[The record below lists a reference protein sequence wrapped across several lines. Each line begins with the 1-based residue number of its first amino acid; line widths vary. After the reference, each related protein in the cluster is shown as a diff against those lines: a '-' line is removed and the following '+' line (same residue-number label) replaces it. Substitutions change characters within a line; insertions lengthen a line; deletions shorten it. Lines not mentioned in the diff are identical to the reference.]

1 MHARIHFVLSALFAI
16 TSLSSC
22 TDDSATTGTPSMN
35 LGTPVHIHDEPRGI
49 PELARFASRPL
60 PPLPHGSLS
69 DFAGSPLRI
78 STMQMAA
85 PGARRIEL
93 KLLLLTA
100 TGDEPSY
107 LAARSALDRI
117 GAPYDVL
124 IATAT
129 DLVSNLLSNGVDDC
143 YYRGIVIAV
152 GGLPYF
158 DTGTQ
163 QWTSALSAN
172 EWTILADYERACSA
186 RELVWYG
193 FPSVDFGL
201 APASGFTS
209 DDAVAAR
216 VTSVGAGVFPY
227 VPASATIPISSAFGY
242 KATVTDPAATTALIE
257 SDDDGVLVASHVAPD
272 GREAMLVTMDSN
284 PNLVHSLVLEYGLVS
299 WVSRGLFIGKKRA
312 YLSPQVDDIFI
323 DDDMWNTATHRNAPD
338 LDGVNAFRI
347 TGSDLGALVSWQSGF
362 RAALPA
368 GSRYITAMAFNGV
381 GTLRSVY
388 PDQTLVTAARSAGAN
403 LTWLSHTWD
412 HENMDGMT
420 STAARSEVT
429 RNCQLA
435 QTYRLNGFSCVDLV
449 TPDMS
454 GLTSAAALRGI
465 EGAGARYLSSDTSI
479 TEDVAAARGTV
490 PGTNPSFN
498 VGRVNAQ
505 DARIYEAPRH
515 PTNIFYDVATRA
527 AEVDEYN
534 TIYRSYWG
542 RDLGYGEIIDVEAS
556 FGLHYLLTGDI
567 DALMFHQ
574 TNLGGELV
582 DGTRHSLFG
591 DWIASSAARFT
602 ALVAF
607 PIMSLT
613 QRDIA
618 GAMAARAA
626 LDACGA
632 VATYVEAGAAATLEL
647 RAGNACV
654 VPITGLSS
662 SAGAVEIYAGVPT
675 TEVAMVAGST
685 QVIALPSPGAP

>member
-1 MHARIHFVLSALFAI
+1 MHARICLVLSALFAI
-16 TSLSSC
+16 ISLSSC
-22 TDDSATTGTPSMN
+22 ADDSTTSGTTGMN
-35 LGTPVHIHDEPRGI
+35 RGTPVHMRDEPRGI

-69 DFAGSPLRI
+69 GSAGSPLRI
-78 STMQMAA
+78 STLQMVA

-93 KLLLLTA
+93 KLLVLTA

-117 GAPYDVL
+117 GVPYDVL

-129 DLVSNLLSNGVDDC
+129 DLVSSLLSNGVDDC

-152 GGLPYF
+152 GGLVYF

-163 QWTSALSAN
+163 QWTSAFSEN

-186 RELVWYG
+186 RELDWYG
-193 FPSVDFGL
+193 FPSADFGL
-201 APASGFTS
+201 ALASSFTS
-209 DDAVAAR
+209 SDAVAAR
-216 VTSVGAGVFPY
+216 VTSAGAGVFPY
-227 VPASATIPISSAFGY
+227 VPASAAIPISDAFGY

-272 GREAMLVTMDSN
+272 GREAMLVTVDSN
-284 PNLVHSLVLEYGLVS
+284 PNLVHGLVLEYGLVS

-338 LDGVNAFRI
+338 LDGVDTFRI
-347 TGSDLGALVSWQSGF
+347 TGSDLDALVSWQSDF
-362 RAALPA
+362 RAAHPA
-368 GSRYITAMAFNGV
+368 GSQYITAMVFNGV

-388 PDQTLVTAARSAGAN
+388 PDQTLFAAARSAGAN

-420 STAARSEVT
+420 AAAAGNEVA

-435 QTYRLNGFSCVDLV
+435 ERYRLNGFSCMDLV

-454 GLTSAAALRGI
+454 GLTSAEALQGI

-490 PGTNPSFN
+490 PGNNPSFN

-505 DARIYEAPRH
+505 DAQIYEVPRH
-515 PTNIFYDVATRA
+515 PTNIFYDVATRE

-542 RDLGYGEIIDVEAS
+542 RDLSYDEIIDVEAS
-556 FGLHYLLTGDI
+556 FGLHYLLTGDV
-567 DALMFHQ
+567 DPLMFHQ

-591 DWIASSAARFT
+591 DWIESSVARFT
-602 ALVAF
+602 ALVQF
-607 PIMSLT
+607 PLVSLT
-613 QRDIA
+613 QRDLA
-618 GAMAARAA
+618 GAMAARGA
-626 LDACGA
+626 LDACGVA
-632 VATYVEAGAAATLEL
+632 ATYVEAGAAATLEL
-647 RAGNACV
+647 SAGDACV
-654 VPITGLSS
+654 VPITGLAS
-662 SAGAVEIYAGVPT
+662 SAGALEIYAGVPT
-675 TEVAMVAGST
+675 TDVVMTAGST
-685 QVIALPSPGAP
+685 QVIALP

>member
-1 MHARIHFVLSALFAI
+1 MHARIRLVLSVFAI

-22 TDDSATTGTPSMN
+22 AEEATTSSTLYMKPS
-35 LGTPVHIHDEPRGI
+35 TPVHMSGQPHGI
-49 PELARFASRPL
+49 PELARFPSRPL
-60 PPLPHGSLS
+60 PPLPPGSMS
-69 DFAGSPLRI
+69 GSAGSPLHI
-78 STMQMAA
+78 STMQMAT
-85 PGARRIEL
+85 PGMRRIEL

-129 DLVSNLLSNGVDDC
+129 DLVSSLLSNGVDDC

-163 QWTSALSAN
+163 QWASALSAN

-193 FPSVDFGL
+193 LPSAEFGL
-201 APASGFTS
+201 SLTSSFTS
-209 DDAVAAR
+209 SAVVTAR
-216 VTSVGAGVFPY
+216 VTSMVGTRVFPY
-227 VPASATIPISSAFGY
+227 VPARAAIPIRDAFGS
-242 KATVTDPAATTALIE
+242 KATVIDSSTTALIE
-257 SDDDGVLVASHVAPD
+257 SDGDHGVLVASHRAPD

-323 DDDMWNTATHRNAPD
+323 DDDMWNTTTHRNAPD
-338 LDGVNAFRI
+338 LDGEHPFRI
-347 TGSDLGALVSWQSGF
+347 TGSDLDALVRWQSGF

-381 GTLRSVY
+381 GTLSSVY
-388 PDQTLVTAARSAGAN
+388 PDQTPVTAARSAGAN
-403 LTWLSHTWD
+403 LSWLNHTWD
-412 HENMDGMT
+412 HENMDAMT
-420 STAARSEVT
+420 STAAQSEVAQ
-429 RNCQLA
+429 NCQLA
-435 QTYRLNGFSCVDLV
+435 QMYRLNGFSCADLV

-454 GLTSAAALRGI
+454 GLTNAAALQGMVN
-465 EGAGARYLSSDTSI
+465 AGARNLSSDTSI
-479 TEDVAAARGTV
+479 TEEVAAQRGTV
-490 PGTNPSFN
+490 PGNNPSFN

-505 DARIYEAPRH
+505 NAQIYQVPRH

-542 RDLGYGEIIDVEAS
+542 RDLSYGEIIDVEAS
-556 FGLHYLLTGDI
+556 FGQHYLLTGDI

-574 TNLGGELV
+574 TNLGGEV
-582 DGTRHSLFG
+582 VAGARHSLFG
-591 DWIASSAARFT
+591 DWIGSSVARFT

-607 PIMSLT
+607 PVLSLT

-618 GAMAARAA
+618 SAMAARAA
-626 LDACGA
+626 LNACGLA
-632 VATYVEAGAAATLEL
+632 ATYVEAGTAANLEL
-647 RAGNACV
+647 HAGGACV

-675 TEVAMVAGST
+675 TGVAMTAGST
-685 QVIALPSPGAP
+685 KVIVLPSTP

>member
-1 MHARIHFVLSALFAI
+1 
-16 TSLSSC
+16 
-22 TDDSATTGTPSMN
+22 MN
-35 LGTPVHIHDEPRGI
+35 LAIRVHKPDEPRRI
-49 PELARFASRPL
+49 PELKRFPSRPL
-60 PPLPHGSLS
+60 PSLRHGSLS
-69 DFAGSPLRI
+69 GFAGSPLRI
-78 STMQMAA
+78 STMQMAT
-85 PGARRIEL
+85 PGMRRIEL

-117 GAPYDVL
+117 GVPYDVL
-124 IATAT
+124 IATTT
-129 DLVSNLLSNGVDDC
+129 DLISNLLSNGVDDC
-143 YYRGIVIAV
+143 YYRGIVISV

-163 QWTSALSAN
+163 QWISALSEN

-193 FPSVDFGL
+193 LPSADFGL
-201 APASGFTS
+201 ALASSFTS
-209 DDAVAAR
+209 SDQVAAR
-216 VTSVGAGVFPY
+216 ITASSAGVFPY
-227 VPASATIPISSAFGY
+227 VPSSAMIPIRDAFGY
-242 KATVTDPAATTALIE
+242 KATVTDPATTTALIE
-257 SDDDGVLVASHVAPD
+257 SDDHGVLVASHVAPD
-272 GREAMLVTMDSN
+272 GREVMLVTMDSN

-299 WVSRGLFIGKKRA
+299 WVSRGLFMGKKRA
-312 YLSPQVDDIFI
+312 YLSPQIDDIFI
-323 DDDMWNTATHRNAPD
+323 DDDMWNTTTHRNAPD
-338 LDGVNAFRI
+338 LDGEHPFRI
-347 TGSDLGALVSWQSGF
+347 TGSDFTALVSWQSGF

-368 GSRYITAMAFNGV
+368 GSRYITAMAFNGI

-388 PDQTLVTAARSAGAN
+388 PDQTPVTAARSAGAN

-412 HENMDGMT
+412 HENMDAMT
-420 STAARSEVT
+420 STAAQSEVA

-435 QTYRLNGFSCVDLV
+435 QTYRLNGFSCADLV

-454 GLTSAAALRGI
+454 GLTNAAALQGM
-465 EGAGARYLSSDTSI
+465 ENAGARNLSSDTSI
-479 TEDVAAARGTV
+479 TDEVAAQRGTV

-505 DARIYEAPRH
+505 NAHMYQVPRH

-542 RDLGYGEIIDVEAS
+542 RDLAYDEIIDVEAS

-567 DALMFHQ
+567 DPLMFHQ
-574 TNLGGELV
+574 TNLGGEV
-582 DGTRHSLFG
+582 VAGAHHSLFG
-591 DWIASSAARFT
+591 DWIAASAARFT

-607 PIMSLT
+607 PIVSLT
-613 QRDIA
+613 QRDTA
-618 GAMAARAA
+618 GAMAARGA
-626 LDACGA
+626 LNACGVA
-632 VATYVEAGAAATLEL
+632 ATYVEAGAAANLEL
-647 RAGNACV
+647 HTGGACV

-675 TEVAMVAGST
+675 TSVTMTAGST
-685 QVIALPSPGAP
+685 KVIALPEPGRVVTCGN

>member
-1 MHARIHFVLSALFAI
+1 MHARIRLVLSALFTI

-22 TDDSATTGTPSMN
+22 SDDSTTSSTSDMS
-35 LGTPVHIHDEPRGI
+35 LGTPVHMRDEPRRI
-49 PELARFASRPL
+49 PELERLPSRPL

-69 DFAGSPLRI
+69 GSAGSPLRI
-78 STMQMAA
+78 STMQMAT
-85 PGARRIEL
+85 PGMRRIEL

-117 GAPYDVL
+117 GAHYDVL

-129 DLVSNLLSNGVDDC
+129 DLVSGLLSNGVDDC

-163 QWTSALSAN
+163 QWASALSAD

-193 FPSVDFGL
+193 FPTADFGL
-201 APASGFTS
+201 ALASSFTS
-209 DDAVAAR
+209 SDQVTAR
-216 VTSVGAGVFPY
+216 LTATGTGGFPY
-227 VPASATIPISSAFGY
+227 VPPGATIPIRDAFGY
-242 KATVTDPAATTALIE
+242 KATVTDPATIALLE
-257 SDDDGVLVASHVAPD
+257 SDDHGVLVASHVAPD

-284 PNLVHSLVLEYGLVS
+284 PNLIHSLVLEYGLVS

-323 DDDMWNTATHRNAPD
+323 DDDMWNTDTHRNAPD
-338 LDGVNAFRI
+338 LDGVNTFRI
-347 TGSDLGALVSWQSGF
+347 TGSDLAALVSWQSGL

-381 GTLRSVY
+381 GTLRSEY
-388 PDQTLVTAARSAGAN
+388 PDQTPLTAARSAGAN

-412 HENMDGMT
+412 HENMDAMT
-420 STAARSEVT
+420 STAARSEVA

-435 QTYRLNGFSCVDLV
+435 QTYRLNGFSCADLV

-454 GLTSAAALRGI
+454 GLTNAAGLQGMDS
-465 EGAGARYLSSDTSI
+465 AGARNLSSDTSI
-479 TEDVAAARGTV
+479 TDEVAAARGTV

-498 VGRVNAQ
+498 VGRVNAK
-505 DARIYEAPRH
+505 DAHIYQVPRH

-542 RDLGYGEIIDVEAS
+542 RDLTYDEIIDVEAS

-567 DALMFHQ
+567 DPLMFHQ
-574 TNLGGELV
+574 TNLGGEV
-582 DGTRHSLFG
+582 VAGARHSLFG
-591 DWIASSAARFT
+591 DWIGSSAARFT

-607 PIMSLT
+607 PILSLT
-613 QRDIA
+613 QRDTA
-618 GAMAARAA
+618 SAMAARGA
-626 LDACGA
+626 LDACG
-632 VATYVEAGAAATLEL
+632 VTATYVEAGAAASLEL
-647 RAGNACV
+647 HAGNACV

-675 TEVAMVAGST
+675 TGVTMTAGSSK
-685 QVIALPSPGAP
+685 VIALP

>member
-1 MHARIHFVLSALFAI
+1 MHARIRLVLSALFTI

-22 TDDSATTGTPSMN
+22 SDDSATSSTPGMN
-35 LGTPVHIHDEPRGI
+35 WGTPVHMRDAPRGI

-60 PPLPHGSLS
+60 PPLPPGSLS
-69 DFAGSPLRI
+69 GFAGSPLRI

-85 PGARRIEL
+85 PGMRRIEL

-158 DTGTQ
+158 DAGTQ

-193 FPSVDFGL
+193 FPSADFGL
-201 APASGFTS
+201 ALASSFTS
-209 DDAVAAR
+209 SDEVAAG
-216 VTSVGAGVFPY
+216 VTSVGTGVFPY
-227 VPASATIPISSAFGY
+227 VPVSATIPIRDAFGY
-242 KATVTDPAATTALIE
+242 KATVTDPATTALIE
-257 SDDDGVLVASHVAPD
+257 SDDGVLVASHVAPD

-323 DDDMWNTATHRNAPD
+323 DDDMWNTTTHRNAPD

-347 TGSDLGALVSWQSGF
+347 TGSDLAALVSWQSGF

-388 PDQTLVTAARSAGAN
+388 PDQTPVTAARSAGAN

-420 STAARSEVT
+420 STTAQNEVAQ
-429 RNCQLA
+429 NCQLA
-435 QTYRLNGFSCVDLV
+435 RTYRLNGFSCVDLV

-454 GLTSAAALRGI
+454 GLTSAAALHGM
-465 EGAGARYLSSDTSI
+465 ENAGARYLSSDTSI
-479 TEDVAAARGTV
+479 TDEVAAARGTV
-490 PGTNPSFN
+490 PGTNLSFN

-505 DARIYEAPRH
+505 DAHIYQAPRH

-556 FGLHYLLTGDI
+556 FGMHYLLTGDL
-567 DALMFHQ
+567 DSLMFHQ

-591 DWIASSAARFT
+591 DWIEASVARFT
-602 ALVAF
+602 ALVGL
-607 PIMSLT
+607 PILSLT
-613 QRDIA
+613 QRDLA
-618 GAMAARAA
+618 GAMAARGA
-626 LDACGA
+626 LDACGVA
-632 VATYVEAGAAATLEL
+632 ATYVEAGAAASLEL
-647 RAGNACV
+647 HTGGACV

-675 TEVAMVAGST
+675 TEVAMTAGPT
-685 QVIALPSPGAP
+685 KVIALPGAP

>member
-1 MHARIHFVLSALFAI
+1 
-16 TSLSSC
+16 
-22 TDDSATTGTPSMN
+22 MN
-35 LGTPVHIHDEPRGI
+35 WGTPVHMRDAPRGI
-49 PELARFASRPL
+49 PELARFPSRPL
-60 PPLPHGSLS
+60 PALPYGSPG
-69 DFAGSPLRI
+69 FAGSPLRI

-85 PGARRIEL
+85 PGMRRIEL

-107 LAARSALDRI
+107 LAARSALDWI

-163 QWTSALSAN
+163 QWTSALSAD

-193 FPSVDFGL
+193 FPSADFGL
-201 APASGFTS
+201 ALASSFTS
-209 DDAVAAR
+209 SDAVEAQ
-216 VTSVGAGVFPY
+216 VTSAGADVFPY
-227 VPASATIPISSAFGY
+227 VPASAAIPIRDAFGY
-242 KATVTDPAATTALIE
+242 KATVTDAVALIE
-257 SDDDGVLVASHVAPD
+257 TEDHGVLVASHVAPD

-323 DDDMWNTATHRNAPD
+323 DDDMWNTVTHRNAPD

-347 TGSDLGALVSWQSGF
+347 TGSDLAALVSWQSGF

-368 GSRYITAMAFNGV
+368 GSRYTTAMAFNGV

-388 PDQTLVTAARSAGAN
+388 PDQTPVTAARSAGAN

-420 STAARSEVT
+420 STAARNEVA

-435 QTYRLNGFSCVDLV
+435 RTYRLNGFSCLDLV

-454 GLTSAAALRGI
+454 GLTSAAALNGI
-465 EGAGARYLSSDTSI
+465 ENAGARHLSSDTSV
-479 TEDVAAARGTV
+479 TDEVAAARGTV

-505 DARIYEAPRH
+505 DAVIYEVPRH
-515 PTNIFYDVATRA
+515 PTNIFYDVATRE

-542 RDLGYGEIIDVEAS
+542 RDLGYDEIIDVEAS

-567 DALMFHQ
+567 DPLMFHQ
-574 TNLGGELV
+574 TNLDGELV

-591 DWIASSAARFT
+591 DWIEASVARFT
-602 ALVAF
+602 ALVEF
-607 PIMSLT
+607 PIVSLT

-626 LDACGA
+626 LDACGVA
-632 VATYVEAGAAATLEL
+632 ATYVEAGTEATLEL
-647 RAGNACV
+647 HAGDACV

-662 SAGAVEIYAGVPT
+662 SAGVVEIYGGVPT
-675 TEVAMVAGST
+675 TEVAMMAGST
-685 QVIALPSPGAP
+685 QVIALP